1 VGLLLLAQ
9 RDGMTAA
16 GAERPERVETRI
28 EEDAP
33 TVSVV
38 VCTYTDARW
47 SMLREAV
54 ASLASQR
61 RRAEQVVVVVDHCD
75 PLLTRARAEWPDAVI
90 VPNEHGRG
98 LAGARNTALRHV
110 DGDVV
115 AFLDDDAAADPAWLE
130 QLVAAYRDATVVGAG
145 GAVRPR
151 WDREPPSWFPLEFG
165 WVVGCSWTGLPDGPD
180 EVRNPIGAGMSF
192 RRDAVDLAG
201 GFTEGIGRNGPDLM
215 GCEETELSIRI
226 RRMQPDAVVMYL
238 PAAFVRHR
246 VDASRTTWRY
256 FVGRCFAEGRSK
268 ALVAARVGARDAL
281 RSEREYTRRVLPRG
295 IARGMRDT
303 ARGDAAGVLRSLAIV
318 AGVTVTAAGYGSGT
332 ARRVLQRRLD
342 HG

>member
-1 VGLLLLAQ
+1 VGLLLPAQ
-9 RDGMTAA
+9 RDGMSALGARGPARAA
-16 GAERPERVETRI
+16 AAIVPE
-28 EEDAP
+28 AL

-38 VCTYTDARW
+38 VCTYTGARW

-61 RRAEQVVVVVDHCD
+61 RRADQVVVVVDHCD
-75 PLLTRARAEWPDAVI
+75 PLLEQARKDLPDVLV

-98 LAGARNTALRHV
+98 LAGARNSALGHV
-110 DGDVV
+110 DGDIV

-130 QLVAAYRDATVVGAG
+130 QLVDAYRDVAVVGAG
-145 GAVRPR
+145 GAVEPSWERDPPR
-151 WDREPPSWFPLEFG
+151 WFPVEFG
-165 WVVGCSWTGLPDGPD
+165 WVVGCSWTGLPDQPA

-192 RRDAVDLAG
+192 RRDAVALAG
-201 GFTEGIGRNGPDLM
+201 GFTEGIGRNGADLM

-226 RRMQPDAVVMYL
+226 RGIQPDAVVMYL
-238 PAAFVRHR
+238 PGAFVRHR

-256 FVGRCFAEGRSK
+256 FAGRCFAEGRSK

-281 RSEREYTRRVLPRG
+281 RSERDYTRRVLPRG
-295 IARGMRDT
+295 VARGVRDM
-303 ARGDAAGVLRSLAIV
+303 ARGDAAGALRALAIV
-318 AGVTVTAAGYGSGT
+318 AGLTVTAAGYARGT
-332 ARRVLQRRLD
+332 ARRVLERRLD